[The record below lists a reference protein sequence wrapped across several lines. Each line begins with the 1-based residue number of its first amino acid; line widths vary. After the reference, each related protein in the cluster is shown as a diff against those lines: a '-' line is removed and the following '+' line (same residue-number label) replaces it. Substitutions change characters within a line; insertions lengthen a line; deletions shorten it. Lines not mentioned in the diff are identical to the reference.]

1 MAVVNLNS
9 DIYRDELAGGQ
20 VPDAAK
26 ANARLFTIT
35 GTVSNG
41 ATDSQGSTYKL
52 CELPSNC
59 LLDESTAFDVQND
72 GYAQI
77 EIGTLT
83 DPTALVNVAKAAGN
97 PVNPKG
103 FGDANHGKA
112 LWEMLGLAADPGGM
126 IAIYKHG
133 AAAGAAAAGSMPFRI
148 SYLA

>member
-1 MAVVNLNS
+1 MPVVNLNS

-20 VPDAAK
+20 VIDAARAK
-26 ANARLFTIT
+26 ARLYTIT

-41 ATDSQGSTYKL
+41 AADSQGSTYKL

-59 LLDESTAFDVQND
+59 LVDESTAFDVQND

-83 DPTALVNVAKAAGN
+83 DATALVNVAKAAGN
-97 PVNPKG
+97 TVSPKV

-112 LWEMLGLAADPGGM
+112 LWEILGLAADPGGF
-126 IAIYKHG
+126 ITLYKHG
-133 AAAGAAAAGSMPFRI
+133 AAAGAAGAGSMPFRI
-148 SYLA
+148 SFLA